1 MRGKRFPPPRG
12 SLRRRLI
19 PARAGKTGPGAGS
32 TRTPWAHPRACGEND
47 LYRSHLIRSRGSS
60 PRVRGKQGRCWEGVG
75 AEGLIPARAGKTS
88 TVAACW
94 PKTEAHP
101 RACGENIHLDQ
112 GARLIGGSSPRVRG
126 KLRDKKKGKERRGLI
141 PARAGKTSAR
151 CPSPQ
156 SPQAHPRACGENL
169 ESRSIAPLA
178 IGSSPRVRGK
188 LAAVLDDPARTGL
201 IPARAGKTS
210 WRIVP
215 LMEHEAHPRACGENR
230 LVRTD

>member
-1 MRGKRFPPPRG
+1 M
-12 SLRRRLI
+12 
-19 PARAGKTGPGAGS
+19 
-32 TRTPWAHPRACGEND
+32 
-47 LYRSHLIRSRGSS
+47 
-60 PRVRGKQGRCWEGVG
+60 
-75 AEGLIPARAGKTS
+75 
-88 TVAACW
+88 
-94 PKTEAHP
+94 
-101 RACGENIHLDQ
+101 
-112 GARLIGGSSPRVRG
+112 GSSPRVRG

-215 LMEHEAHPRACGENR
+215 LMEHEAHPRACGEN
-230 LVRTD
+230 LVSGVVLHLMSGSSPRVRGKLGGDAHRVERPGLIPARAGKTASFVPIEV